1 VGTTTVGRTG
11 DEVRWSFE
19 ARAAVPAEVR
29 RELAARFA
37 EWGLREEEWQGPLLV
52 ANELVTNAVEHAR
65 TAFDLAVSL
74 ADDTVVIEVTD
85 SSPAGLQHR
94 AHDPVARR
102 GRGLQVV
109 DALSRQWS
117 CTGHGTGKTVRA
129 EVPAEAWTDD

>member
-29 RELAARFA
+29 QELVARFA
-37 EWGLREEEWQGPLLV
+37 AWGLGEEEWQGPLLV

-74 ADDTVVIEVTD
+74 AGDIVVIEVTD
-85 SSPAGLQHR
+85 RSPARLQHKV
-94 AHDPVARR
+94 HDPLARR

-109 DALSRQWS
+109 DALSRRWS
-117 CTGHGTGKTVRA
+117 CTEHGAGKTVRA
-129 EVPAEAWTDD
+129 EVPAEAWAE

>member
-1 VGTTTVGRTG
+1 VGTRTVDRTG

-29 RELAARFA
+29 RELVARFA
-37 EWGLREEEWQGPLLV
+37 AWGLREEEWQGPLLV

-65 TAFDLAVSL
+65 TAFELAVSL
-74 ADDTVVIEVTD
+74 TDDTVVIEVTD
-85 SSPAGLQHR
+85 RSPVALQQR

-109 DALSRQWS
+109 AALSRRWS
-117 CTGHGTGKTVRA
+117 CTGHGAGKTVRA
-129 EVPAEAWTDD
+129 EVPAEAWIDE